1 MSAACESVRN
11 AQQEAKR
18 VFEGVDESDEEEE
31 PPPDLM
37 MVFIPVPAFTGPM
50 QVSDRGC
57 SLAGA
62 QLR

>member
-11 AQQEAKR
+11 AQREAKR

-37 MVFIPVPAFTGPM
+37 MVFIPVPAFTGPI
-50 QVSDRGC
+50 
-57 SLAGA
+57 
-62 QLR
+62 